1 MDLDVRDLKQIGELR
16 HNYEQMTT
24 QIATNR
30 VGEFSKLKHL
40 IVETIRNNDI
50 YEREESVR
58 KILIK
63 QIN

>member
-1 MDLDVRDLKQIGELR
+1 
-16 HNYEQMTT
+16 MTT
-24 QIATNR
+24 QIATQR